1 MVDFDVK
8 NTPQGLKY
16 DTFYKLRPTKMRKG
30 KAWVRNFTN
39 KKMG

>member
-1 MVDFDVK
+1 MVDFDIK
-8 NTPQGLKY
+8 NTPQGLKC

-30 KAWVRNFTN
+30 KAWVINFTN

>member
-16 DTFYKLRPTKMRKG
+16 DTFLQAETHQNEKG
-30 KAWVRNFTN
+30 KG
-39 KKMG
+39 MGYKFHK